1 MTKDEIYEH
10 LAKVYLGK
18 KKKKKKRKNLRFY
31 TLLFINVVT
40 LPIIIGLI
48 VGAVNFRSSK
58 GRVRTNNSL
67 QLALNYYPLRINYDF
82 QKDRPQ
88 VLDFA
93 LNLPETDVS
102 KYSSLEFSLR
112 GAKKSYPQ
120 RLKITLENKRKE
132 KSSYYL
138 SNLTTH
144 WQKVSIPLSDFK
156 ELTDLS
162 NLNKISFILE
172 AWNLNNKTGSFL
184 VEDIG
189 FSTQNRSLNP
199 AKDSSL

>member
-18 KKKKKKRKNLRFY
+18 KKKKKKQKNLKFY

-40 LPIIIGLI
+40 LPVIIGLI
-48 VGAVNFRSSK
+48 VGAVNYHSLAGKAKPNS
-58 GRVRTNNSL
+58 SL

-82 QKDRPQ
+82 RQDRPQ
-88 VLDFA
+88 VMDFA
-93 LNLPETDVS
+93 LNLPESDIS
-102 KYSSLEFSLR
+102 KYSHLEFSLK
-112 GAKKSYPQ
+112 GGKKSYPAK
-120 RLKITLENKRKE
+120 LKITLENRRRE

-138 SNLTTH
+138 SDITTS
-144 WQKVSIPLSDFK
+144 WQKVSIPLSEFK
-156 ELTDLS
+156 EITDLS
-162 NLNKISFILE
+162 NLTKISFVLE
-172 AWNLNNKTGSFL
+172 AWNLNNKTGSIL

-189 FSTQNRSLNP
+189 FATHRTLNP